1 MKSID
6 PFAMSSFFTL
16 PNGDYDI
23 CKLCAAKIATRKNGS
38 THGNMERHL
47 KFKHPDSQSLHK
59 YMNSNINYLKKIRHQ
74 CIPGTLYTV
83 IESSLQ
89 PTMYGDILIVSL
101 GNSENFDIT
110 KTFLP
115 SNIVAKLK
123 DFYKNDGGEL
133 NNQSILGAVFKYVG
147 EVEMENGH
155 SSSKLEW
162 FQQDMGVKNAA
173 NIPGCKECCKHW
185 FQTLN
190 ILDNYP

>member
-6 PFAMSSFFTL
+6 PFTMSSFFNTL

-23 CKLCAAKIATRKNGS
+23 CMLCDAKIATRKNGS
-38 THGNMERHL
+38 VHGNMQRHL

-110 KTFLP
+110 VTFLP

-133 NNQSILGAVFKYVG
+133 NNQSILGAVFKYVD
-147 EVEMENGH
+147 EVKIENGY
-155 SSSKLEW
+155 SFSKLEW
-162 FQQDMGVKNAA
+162 LQQDMYVKNVFAGIQNGEPPPA
-173 NIPGCKECCKHW
+173 LI
-185 FQTLN
+185 
-190 ILDNYP
+190 

>member
-1 MKSID
+1 MLS
-6 PFAMSSFFTL
+6 
-16 PNGDYDI
+16 
-23 CKLCAAKIATRKNGS
+23 
-38 THGNMERHL
+38 NMEKMTKRN
-47 KFKHPDSQSLHK
+47 KTQSLAK
-59 YMNSNINYLKKIRHQ
+59 YMNSARSSLKKIRHQ

-185 FQTLN
+185 FETLN